1 MPRQRYS
8 DSLESSEDESDDDAE
23 DSGLEDSEDSSD
35 SGKRRKRKPLKRKA
49 SQPPRR
55 RAAAKRTAKKVKK
68 GRGKSDS
75 EASYEGSSDVDDD
88 DDDDDEEELVSSGA
102 EEEYVDEDDDDDE
115 EEEEEEEDQ
124 DDYQPQRKRASRPTR
139 AAARGAN
146 SKIKQ
151 TFGCAASDEDELGSC
166 PDPDKSRE
174 DAQLA
179 RELDRE
185 INGLRARPR
194 KVCGASAPLPP
205 LHHAFPPPPTS
216 PHYGGTCHQRPR
228 PPQPPQPPP
237 PQPPAP
243 SPRSRSHATGL
254 HPTPQPPPPPQPPR
268 SRRKPQRASQRS
280 AARGVSYKDPGADW
294 SEESGSEAEVSEE
307 EDSDAPKALGGSGH
321 SRRVQEPIAAFEDP
335 RDSPE
340 EVERVLAHRDV
351 VGVAVDPR
359 CPWSSREVLIKWRLA
374 AYTHCSWEPPAAL
387 EPLPGYKRVINYM
400 KKVDQEMAEL
410 ARGAVSR
417 EEQELRDVERVMEEQ
432 LVAQHSQVERVV
444 AERGPDDDGDD
455 SGGEGAA
462 GAGQAGT
469 GRVARFLVKWEGLP
483 YSECTWE
490 NLEDLLAAQGGQFQL
505 DAFKARE
512 LRIAETPHRSVEAQ
526 RKQFKLKSTRALET
540 QPDYLSASGLRLRDY
555 QLDGMNWMVYSWSQD
570 RNVILADEMGLGK
583 TVQCVSFIA
592 YLAEAQ
598 QIMGPFLVIVPLSV
612 VPNWVREFR
621 RWVPQV
627 NTVVYVGDSR
637 SREVLRAFEFDTNAS
652 VSGSRR
658 DAGGAG
664 RKQFEVLIT
673 TYELILKDAHV
684 LGSIRWN
691 YMLVDEAHRL
701 KNAESALY
709 QELASWSFANKLLV
723 TGTPLQNSLRELWAL
738 LHFLEPDKFPDADYF
753 ESAYQV
759 QTMDG
764 VSGLHAA
771 LRPHLLRRVIK
782 EVERSLPP
790 KNERILRVEMSPLQ
804 KQYYKW
810 ILSRNFRELN
820 KGLKAGGSQ
829 VSLLNIIGE
838 LKKTCNHPFLF
849 ESAEES
855 FRGSEQD
862 KSAVDRLVMASGK
875 MVLLDKLLKRLK
887 QTGHRVLIF
896 SQMVR
901 VLDIISDYMRL
912 RGFQHQRLDGSTPAA
927 ARHTAMEHFN
937 SPDSTDFAFLLSTR
951 AGGLGIN
958 LATADTVVIFDS
970 DWNPQNDLQAM
981 SRAHRIGQTETVNI
995 YRFVTSGSVEED
1007 ILERAKRK
1015 MVLNHL
1021 VIQRMDTSG
1030 RTVLDPQ
1037 ATKSSAKT
1045 LFGKDELAAIL
1056 RFGAEELFKSSGGG
1070 AGPGGSSSAPEGAE
1084 EGARDEDIDAI
1095 LERAEVVD
1103 CSQVGGEGLAAGSGA
1118 GGEGGAGGD
1127 LLTSFNVATFKNEED
1142 DAAFWSRLIPVAE
1155 RPPDSLAGPEPG
1167 GDDVLLP
1174 RAARLRA
1181 AGLGPEGSGGLEGGQ
1196 EQAGD
1201 DRSKRAHHRSQ
1212 GRRGGSEPGPPV
1224 EGAALRI
1231 EEWSLDVDQEGLP
1244 LLRDPSPNP
1253 GAAGGEG
1260 SGHDAANGRPP
1271 ASLRSLSRR
1280 EAQAFVRGVRR
1291 FGRASR
1297 IDDVCA
1303 DVAKSLDDLSS
1314 AQRLALWHVLMDA
1327 CRRAV
1332 QMTEADGQDAK
1343 DAILDF
1349 FGSALKAEE
1358 LLTHCAH
1365 MRLLAKR
1372 VEAAAAAATSVSSP
1386 SARRPTPSAP
1396 GDKAASNQQPG
1407 QGQGQVV
1414 QAPLT
1419 ASVALVFQLD
1429 PGAALPLPKWGKA
1442 LNWTAHDDAMLL
1454 LGTYAHGLGHWELV
1468 AADPHLGLAH
1478 KLASVTSP
1486 SSALGGQHSGDASQG
1501 MHSQEGPHDAAVDR
1515 GTGLPK
1521 ASHIETRVLGLL
1533 RKMYQVSKAL
1543 GKQPGK
1549 PAHPSARGLHG
1560 RQAGGPSGSN
1570 RSHGKGHPPIR
1581 PAGARGF
1588 RGYKHGQPPC
1598 IFEAYEEEEQA
1609 PEPAPPPSRPVHEA
1623 PHTAANG
1630 SHEGGGSQGQ
1640 PGSGVGAR
1648 VRPQGIRPLPI
1659 SIAAS
1664 AVLASLSSPN
1674 QPGARDAKAASQS
1687 QDRPT
1692 QLAGLP
1698 PNTPR
1703 DRQAEQGPGGLATQ
1717 GSANGSANAVPA
1729 VKAAG
1734 TTAAATT
1741 TATDAGSTA
1750 AATAAVGP
1758 SKRGREGVQHAVAAS
1773 RSGHECGE
1781 AGTDLLA
1788 PVMSHI
1794 KSWRKLGDDDKLDN
1808 ATVAKRMIACLKA
1821 VGAHIDCV
1829 VSNAEGNGGPLSNG
1843 KDGGRGDAASRPAT
1857 SSDRHAHAADRP
1869 SASGGGGMDAEALR
1883 ARLWRQISRA
1893 TKSDRS
1899 GEQLQALYRKVAAR
1913 EQGGPQLTAP
1923 QGPERPRGVVT
1934 SPTAEATLPGC
1945 RALPRD
1951 RLVRVVA

>member
-1 MPRQRYS
+1 MRKHDLKELQS
-8 DSLESSEDESDDDAE
+8 ATFLSLSLDD
-23 DSGLEDSEDSSD
+23 
-35 SGKRRKRKPLKRKA
+35 
-49 SQPPRR
+49 
-55 RAAAKRTAKKVKK
+55 
-68 GRGKSDS
+68 
-75 EASYEGSSDVDDD
+75 
-88 DDDDDEEELVSSGA
+88 
-102 EEEYVDEDDDDDE
+102 
-115 EEEEEEEDQ
+115 
-124 DDYQPQRKRASRPTR
+124 
-139 AAARGAN
+139 
-146 SKIKQ
+146 
-151 TFGCAASDEDELGSC
+151 
-166 PDPDKSRE
+166 
-174 DAQLA
+174 
-179 RELDRE
+179 
-185 INGLRARPR
+185 
-194 KVCGASAPLPP
+194 
-205 LHHAFPPPPTS
+205 
-216 PHYGGTCHQRPR
+216 
-228 PPQPPQPPP
+228 
-237 PQPPAP
+237 
-243 SPRSRSHATGL
+243 
-254 HPTPQPPPPPQPPR
+254 
-268 SRRKPQRASQRS
+268 
-280 AARGVSYKDPGADW
+280 W
-294 SEESGSEAEVSEE
+294 
-307 EDSDAPKALGGSGH
+307 
-321 SRRVQEPIAAFEDP
+321 
-335 RDSPE
+335 
-340 EVERVLAHRDV
+340 
-351 VGVAVDPR
+351 GVAG
-359 CPWSSREVLIKWRLA
+359 CCQQEG
-374 AYTHCSWEPPAAL
+374 AL
-387 EPLPGYKRVINYM
+387 WC
-400 KKVDQEMAEL
+400 VDQEMAEL

-455 SGGEGAA
+455 SGGEGAVA
-462 GAGQAGT
+462 AGQAGT

-673 TYELILKDAHV
+673 TYVSEVLLVALHRAMVPGTVVLSTPCPHPPHPRSYELILKDAHV

-937 SPDSTDFAFLLSTR
+937 SPAAAEAIAAAAAAAAKEEPAPLRHAEQVKDSTDFAFLLSTR

-1070 AGPGGSSSAPEGAE
+1070 AGPGGGSSAPEGAE

-1244 LLRDPSPNP
+1244 LLRDLSPNP
-1253 GAAGGEG
+1253 GAAAGGEG

-1271 ASLRSLSRR
+1271 ANLRSLSRR

-1396 GDKAASNQQPG
+1396 GDKPASNQQPG
-1407 QGQGQVV
+1407 QGQGQVG

-1630 SHEGGGSQGQ
+1630 AHEGGGSQGQ
-1640 PGSGVGAR
+1640 PGPGVGAR

-1674 QPGARDAKAASQS
+1674 QPGAREAKAASQS

-1750 AATAAVGP
+1750 AVTAAGGS
-1758 SKRGREGVQHAVAAS
+1758 SKRGREGVLHAAAAS

-1829 VSNAEGNGGPLSNG
+1829 VSNAEGTGGPLSNG

-1913 EQGGPQLTAP
+1913 EQGGPQLAAP
-1923 QGPERPRGVVT
+1923 QGPERPRGGVT
-1934 SPTAEATLPGC
+1934 SPTAVATLPGC
-1945 RALPRD
+1945 RVGADAADPGRNHEQHQHSKAAPGNRQNSESLGSSQDRDQRQGVAERGRHSDSSRQREAGRQGTGHSSGSQRNLPSAGPQAHQHQQHPPHRGGHVSQHEHCVKAGAHMHKEGGRTEGRKHD
-1951 RLVRVVA
+1951 SHHSSKQERWPG